1 MKNSAYVAPA
11 AEIFEFCPGRVI
23 CQSEPGRSVVYGD
36 EGKAGGDINDDN
48 YVNGGAF

>member
-1 MKNSAYVAPA
+1 MKNSAYVAPS